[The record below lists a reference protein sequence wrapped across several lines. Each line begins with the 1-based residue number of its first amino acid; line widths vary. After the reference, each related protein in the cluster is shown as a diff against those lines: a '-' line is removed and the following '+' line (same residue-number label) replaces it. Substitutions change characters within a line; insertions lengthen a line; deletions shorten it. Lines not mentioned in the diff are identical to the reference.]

1 MSPSRDDREA
11 RAEARHIDLRRAAL
25 SGEAS
30 GQRTGVERTGVERR
44 DGLQAVGV
52 WDRLPGESFSGADA
66 TYYDRPVLKEPVW
79 IWAVPAYFYVGG
91 AAGAASLLAE
101 VAESLTGDETADLV
115 RAARRIGAAGGGIG
129 TALLVYDLGRPERFL
144 NMLRVFR
151 PTSAMS
157 VGSWTLAAATPVF
170 AASAVL
176 PHAGGLPGH
185 LGNLLGKVAGL
196 LGMPL
201 AGYTA
206 VLLTNTAVPVW
217 QASRRSLPWLFIGSA
232 MSAAGSLLGFASLN
246 ETEAGIVRRFEVA
259 GQVAELVATA
269 AVERDVSKVE
279 QVGLPYKEG
288 VSGGLWRASKVFTA
302 ASLAL
307 NLLPRH
313 GRAVRLV
320 SGACGT
326 AGALGVRFATFYA
339 GKASARDPRATFHG
353 QRAGEGGAG
362 ATGSAAVSGPGG
374 RRATD

>member
-1 MSPSRDDREA
+1 MSPSRHDREE
-11 RAEARHIDLRRAAL
+11 AEARHIDLRRAAL

-30 GQRTGVERTGVERR
+30 EQRTGAERPE
-44 DGLQAVGV
+44 DLQEVDV
-52 WDRLPGESFSGADA
+52 WDRLPGETFSRGDA

-101 VAESLTGDETADLV
+101 VAESLTRAETDGLV
-115 RAARRIGAAGGGIG
+115 RTARRIGAAGGGVG
-129 TALLVYDLGRPERFL
+129 TVLLIYDLGRPERFL
-144 NMLRVFR
+144 NMLRVYR

-157 VGSWTLAAATPVF
+157 LGSWTLAAATPVF

-176 PHAGGLPGH
+176 PHAGGLLGH
-185 LGNLLGKVAGL
+185 LGNLLGKVAGF

-217 QASRRSLPWLFIGSA
+217 QASTRSLPWLFIGSA
-232 MSAAGSLLGFASLN
+232 MSAAGSLLGFADLN
-246 ETEAGIVRRFEVA
+246 ETEERIVRRYEVA
-259 GQVAELVATA
+259 GQMTELAATW

-279 QVGLPYKEG
+279 RVGRPYREG
-288 VSGGLWRASKVFTA
+288 VSGGLWRASKALTA

-307 NLLPRH
+307 NLWPPH
-313 GRAVRLV
+313 GRSLRFAG
-320 SGACGT
+320 GAFGT

-374 RRATD
+374 RRATDQPAPR

>member
-1 MSPSRDDREA
+1 MSPKRDDRGA
-11 RAEARHIDLRRAAL
+11 GAEARHIDLRRATL

-30 GQRTGVERTGVERR
+30 GQRAGVEPPE
-44 DGLQAVGV
+44 DLQAVEV
-52 WDRLPGESFSGADA
+52 WDRLPGETFSGPDA

-79 IWAVPAYFYVGG
+79 VWAVPAYFYAGG

-101 VAESLTGDETADLV
+101 VTESLTAGETDDLV
-115 RAARRIGAAGGGIG
+115 RMARLIGAAGGGIG
-129 TALLVYDLGRPERFL
+129 TALLIYDLGRPERFL

-170 AASAVL
+170 GASAVL
-176 PHAGGLPGH
+176 PHAGGLPGR
-185 LGNLLGKVAGL
+185 LGNALGKVAGL

-232 MSAAGSLLGFASLN
+232 MSAAGALLSWADLN
-246 ETEAGIVRRFEVA
+246 DTEERIVRRFEMA
-259 GQVAELVATA
+259 GQVAELAATW

-279 QVGLPYKEG
+279 QVGRPYKEG
-288 VSGGLWRASKVFTA
+288 LSGELWRAAKVFTA

-307 NLLPRH
+307 NLWPRH
-313 GRAVRLV
+313 GRAARFVG
-320 SGACGT
+320 GACGT
-326 AGALGVRFATFYA
+326 AGAVGVRFATFYA
-339 GKASARDPRATFHG
+339 GKASARDPRASFHG
-353 QRAGEGGAG
+353 QRAGEGGA
-362 ATGSAAVSGPGG
+362 AVTGSAAVSGPGG

>member
-1 MSPSRDDREA
+1 MSPRGDDREA
-11 RAEARHIDLRRAAL
+11 GAGARHIDLRRADL
-25 SGEAS
+25 TGEGS
-30 GQRTGVERTGVERR
+30 GQRVGAEPPEA
-44 DGLQAVGV
+44 LQAVDV
-52 WDRLPGESFSGADA
+52 WDRLPGESFSGADT

-91 AAGAASLLAE
+91 AAGAVSLLAE
-101 VAESLTGDETADLV
+101 VAESLTRDETDGLV
-115 RAARRIGAAGGGIG
+115 RKARRIGAAGGGIG
-129 TALLVYDLGRPERFL
+129 TALLIYDLGRPERFL

-176 PHAGGLPGH
+176 PHAGGFPGH
-185 LGNLLGKVAGL
+185 LGNLLGKVAGF
-196 LGMPL
+196 LGMSL

-232 MSAAGSLLGFASLN
+232 MSAAGSLLGFANLN
-246 ETEAGIVRRFEVA
+246 ETEDKIVRRFEMA
-259 GQVAELVATA
+259 GQVAELVAA
-269 AVERDVSKVE
+269 LAVERDVSVVE
-279 QVGLPYKEG
+279 QVGRVYEEG
-288 VSGGLWRASKVFTA
+288 VPGGLWRASKASTA
-302 ASLAL
+302 VSLAL
-307 NLLPRH
+307 NLWPRH
-313 GRAVRLV
+313 GRTLRFA

-339 GKASARDPRATFHG
+339 GKASARDPRASFHQ
-353 QRAGEGGAG
+353 QRAGEGGAA

-374 RRATD
+374 RRALD

>member
-1 MSPSRDDREA
+1 MSPDRDDRGAEA
-11 RAEARHIDLRRAAL
+11 DARHIDLRRADL
-25 SGEAS
+25 SGEGS
-30 GQRTGVERTGVERR
+30 GQRAAGEPH
-44 DGLQAVGV
+44 DALQAGDV
-52 WDRLPGESFSGADA
+52 WDKLPSESFVDADS

-79 IWAVPAYFYVGG
+79 IWAVPAYFYAGG
-91 AAGAASLLAE
+91 TAGAASLLAE
-101 VAESLTGDETADLV
+101 VAESLTRGETDGLV
-115 RAARRIGAAGGGIG
+115 RKARWIGAAGGGVG
-129 TALLVYDLGRPERFL
+129 TALLIYDLGRPERFL

-176 PHAGGLPGH
+176 PHAGGIMGH
-185 LGNLLGKVAGL
+185 VGNALGKVAGF

-232 MSAAGSLLGFASLN
+232 MSAAGSLLGLADLN
-246 ETEAGIVRRFEVA
+246 ETEERIVRRFEVA
-259 GQVAELVATA
+259 GQVAELVATT

-279 QVGLPYKEG
+279 QVGQPYKEG
-288 VSGGLWRASKVFTA
+288 ISGGLWRASKAFTA
-302 ASLAL
+302 AGLAL
-307 NLLPRH
+307 NLWPGHR
-313 GRAVRLV
+313 RALRFA
-320 SGACGT
+320 SGTCGT

-339 GKASARDPRATFHG
+339 GKASARDPRASFHQ
-353 QRAGEGGAG
+353 QRAGEGGAE
-362 ATGSAAVSGPGG
+362 ATGSAAVSGPYG